1 MRKKTT
7 TIKSKLTKE
16 TKTLFSLF
24 QKLDYRDKEN
34 SAKKKLTGIIISYLF
49 ANTVL
54 SYNYYTAFDERSYV
68 ILALTSN
75 LFLLALIVLTDFENL
90 FLASRNIEVLRA
102 LPVESSSVFKAK
114 FLSAIIFLL
123 FFILSSAVPQVI
135 FFYFIDHNILKTMA
149 FLAADVMFG
158 YFAVG
163 ILILIYIFAL
173 KFFKEKATLILN
185 SLQILFFVFIFY
197 SSTLASRVKSLQKE
211 LPVNENLLN
220 LSIVKYLPQ
229 TFFSNAVYDALY
241 FITCIFLAGGI
252 FFLLFRLIGGNYYAL
267 ADTVRSLN
275 TRRKLSGTK
284 FDLTSLNTFIN
295 RFILS
300 NNYERAS
307 FDLVKNQF
315 RNSRFLRVK
324 YIPVILMPLLFVI
337 IGIISGS
344 PNLLFFNINSRAE
357 SFFRT
362 AVIVLSPAITF
373 TLIMCSRLLISNTKI
388 LDESSVNTEWIYDSL
403 PIKEKRNVIKGT
415 NKFIYS
421 AFIFPLIISITIL
434 LSFKAD
440 FTAVILNMLY
450 ISSGIY
456 FINSVSL
463 LFDKTYP
470 FTLESTKFSSASKFI
485 EIFIAMIMGMI
496 LFLIQIFVFQN
507 IIFVIITVFFFTAVS
522 ILLNRN

>member
-1 MRKKTT
+1 M
-7 TIKSKLTKE
+7 SKE
-16 TKTLFSLF
+16 TKILFSLF

-34 SAKKKLTGIIISYLF
+34 STKKKLTGILISYLF

-54 SYNYYTAFDERSYV
+54 SYNYFTAFDERSYV

-90 FLASRNIEVLRA
+90 FLAARNIEVLRA
-102 LPVESSSVFKAK
+102 LPVESSSVFKSK
-114 FLSAIIFLL
+114 FLSAVIFLL

-135 FFYFIDHNILKTMA
+135 FYYFIDHNILSTLA
-149 FLAADVMFG
+149 FLAVDVMFG
-158 YFAVG
+158 YFSVG
-163 ILILIYIFAL
+163 ILVLIYIFAL

-185 SLQILFFVFIFY
+185 FLQIFFFVFIFY
-197 SSTLASRVKSLQKE
+197 SSTLASRVKSLPNVLHVK
-211 LPVNENLLN
+211 ENLLN

-229 TFFSNAVYDALY
+229 TFFSNAVYDAAY
-241 FITCIFLAGGI
+241 FIACAGLATGI
-252 FFLLFRLIGGNYYAL
+252 FFLLFRLISGNYYAM
-267 ADTVRSLN
+267 ADTVRALN
-275 TRRKLSGTK
+275 TKRKLYKPK
-284 FDLTSLNTFIN
+284 FDLTFLKTFID
-295 RFILS
+295 RYILS

-307 FDLVKNQF
+307 FELVMNQF
-315 RNSRFLRVK
+315 RNSKFLRVK
-324 YIPVILMPLLFVI
+324 YIPIIFMPLLFVI
-337 IGIISGS
+337 IGMISGS
-344 PNLLFFNINSRAE
+344 QNLLFFNINSSAD

-362 AVIVLSPAITF
+362 AIIVLSPSITF
-373 TLIMCSRLLISNTKI
+373 TLIMCTRLLISNTKI

-403 PIKEKRNVIKGT
+403 PIKEKRYVIKGS
-415 NKFIYS
+415 NKFIYT

-434 LSFKAD
+434 LIFKAD
-440 FTAVILNMLY
+440 FTAVILNILY

-485 EIFIAMIMGMI
+485 EIFIAMIIGII

-507 IIFVIITVFFFTAVS
+507 IIFVIITILLFTIVS

>member
-1 MRKKTT
+1 M
-7 TIKSKLTKE
+7 SKDTKI
-16 TKTLFSLF
+16 LFSLF

-54 SYNYYTAFDERSYV
+54 SYNYFTAFDERSYV

-90 FLASRNIEVLRA
+90 FLAARNIEVLRT
-102 LPVESSSVFKAK
+102 LPVPGSSVFKAK
-114 FLSAIIFLL
+114 FLSAVIFLL

-135 FFYFIDHNILKTMA
+135 FFYFIDHNILRTLA
-149 FLAADVMFG
+149 FLSVDVMFG

-163 ILILIYIFAL
+163 ILILIYTFAL

-185 SLQILFFVFIFY
+185 FLQIFFFVFIFY
-197 SSTLASRVKSLQKE
+197 SSTLASRVKHLPNE
-211 LPVNENLLN
+211 LHVKENLLN

-229 TFFSNAVYDALY
+229 AFYSNAVYDAVY
-241 FITCIFLAGGI
+241 FITCLILAGGI
-252 FFLLFRLIGGNYYAL
+252 FFLLFRLIAGNYYAL

-275 TRRKLSGTK
+275 TKRKLSKPK
-284 FDLTSLNTFIN
+284 FDLTFLKNFID

-307 FDLVKNQF
+307 FELVMNQF
-315 RNSRFLRVK
+315 RNSKFLRVK
-324 YIPVILMPLLFVI
+324 YIPIIFMPLLFVI
-337 IGIISGS
+337 IGMISGS
-344 PNLLFFNINSRAE
+344 QNLLFFNRNLRAD

-362 AVIVLSPAITF
+362 AIIILSPAITF

-403 PIKEKRNVIKGT
+403 PIKEKRSVIKGS
-415 NKFIYS
+415 NKFIYT

-440 FTAVILNMLY
+440 FTAVILNILY

-485 EIFIAMIMGMI
+485 EIFIAMIMGI
-496 LFLIQIFVFQN
+496 VLFLIQIFVFQN
-507 IIFVIITVFFFTAVS
+507 IIFVIITVLFFTIVS

>member
-1 MRKKTT
+1 LNRN
-7 TIKSKLTKE
+7 TKI
-16 TKTLFSLF
+16 LFSLF

-34 SAKKKLTGIIISYLF
+34 SAKKKLTGILIAYIF

-54 SYNYYTAFDERSYV
+54 SYNYFVSFDERSYI

-90 FLASRNIEVLRA
+90 FLASRYIDVLRT

-114 FLSAIIFLL
+114 FFSAVIFLL
-123 FFILSSAVPQVI
+123 FFILSSAIPQVV
-135 FFYFIDHNILKTMA
+135 FFYFIDHSLLKTLA
-149 FLAADVMFG
+149 FLATDVMFC
-158 YFAVG
+158 YFSVG
-163 ILILIYIFAL
+163 ILILIFIFAL
-173 KFFKEKATLILN
+173 KFFKDKATLILN
-185 SLQILFFVFIFY
+185 FLQILFFVFIFY
-197 SSTLASRVKSLQKE
+197 SSTLSSKVRSVPKE
-211 LPVNENLLN
+211 LFVRENILN
-220 LSIVKYLPQ
+220 IGIVKYIPQ
-229 TFFSNAVYDALY
+229 TFFSLGVYDILY
-241 FITCIFLAGGI
+241 FTVSTALAAGI
-252 FFLLFRLIGGNYYAL
+252 FFFLFRIIGNNYYSL

-275 TRRKLSGTK
+275 TKRKLYKPK
-284 FDLTSLNTFIN
+284 FNPALVNTFLN
-295 RFILS
+295 RYVLS

-315 RNSRFLRVK
+315 RNSKFLRVK
-324 YIPVILMPLLFVI
+324 YIPIIFMPLLFVV

-344 PNLLFFNINSRAE
+344 PNLLFFNINSGAD

-362 AVIVLSPAITF
+362 AIVLISPSITF

-388 LDESSVNTEWIYDSL
+388 LDESSVNTGWIYDSL
-403 PIKEKRNVIKGT
+403 PIKERRQIIKGSD
-415 NKFIYS
+415 KFVYA
-421 AFIFPLIISITIL
+421 AFIFPLLISISIL

-440 FTAVILNMLY
+440 ITVVLSNILY
-450 ISSGIY
+450 ISSGMY

-507 IIFVIITVFFFTAVS
+507 IIFVIISILFFIIVS